1 MFGGKKV
8 SDDEKDAK
16 VNWLT
21 GESYSPAY
29 FDLLKTRKT
38 LPAWASKEKV
48 IEAVRENQVVVL

>member
-1 MFGGKKV
+1 M